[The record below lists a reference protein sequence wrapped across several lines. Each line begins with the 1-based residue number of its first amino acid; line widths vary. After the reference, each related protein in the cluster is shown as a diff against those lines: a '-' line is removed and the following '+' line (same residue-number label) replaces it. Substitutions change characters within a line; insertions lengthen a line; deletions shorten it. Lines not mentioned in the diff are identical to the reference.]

1 LIVAVLII
9 SATGLNRLYIEH
21 LWFESLGFDSVY
33 WYGIKAQSVLFGVM
47 FILTTALLWVIFRL
61 IISVGGEARQPFLE
75 IQGRIVSMP
84 SVRSLK
90 KIGSALAV
98 LLGILIGLMF
108 SSQWETYALYLNQPS
123 PQGLNDPIFGRPVEF
138 FLFTLPAVAS
148 LTGWLTVIAGLA
160 AAAAIGYFVL
170 GMTNQLRGISLAVSL
185 VLAVFAFRTF
195 VGRYSIL
202 LNEHSLFSGASYV
215 DDHVLVN
222 GLLATS
228 IALLAGAVMAS
239 FNAAGRLRNIVI
251 AVAIPGVVHLVV
263 GAIVPWY
270 VTTFV
275 VKPNELVRETPY
287 IRHNIE
293 FTRKAF
299 GLDRVEELP
308 FEPRM
313 TGAGIDPNAHRTT
326 LDNMRLWDWKAL
338 QDTLRQIQAI
348 RTYYDFSDVDIDR
361 YAIGGKLTGTMLA
374 TREIDINKLPA
385 GSRGF
390 VNDRLNYTHGYGV
403 VMNSASRFTRE
414 GLPQFI
420 LSNMPVES
428 TEREIQVKRPEI
440 YFGELTNWPVYGKTG
455 QKEFNFPQGDAN
467 NTSTYEGTGG
477 IRMGSL
483 IRRLL
488 LAYEVGDLLTVPF
501 SDDVTADSVL
511 MFRRNIIDRASRLA
525 PFLTFDSDPYMV
537 VGEDGALYWILDAY
551 TSSGRYP
558 YSRHLRVGNR
568 PVNYMRNSV
577 KAVIDA
583 YNGSVTFYVFDPDD
597 ALIQAYQRLFPSLF
611 QQRSAMPEFLMKHV
625 RYPELFFQIQAM
637 MYSSYHVENEQV
649 FYNRED
655 VWTIAEMGSS
665 QPGSPS
671 GSAIEPYFILMNF
684 PGEPTLEFVSIL
696 PFTPSKRN
704 NLIGWMAAR
713 SDGANYGKLRAYHL
727 PKTRQVD
734 GPLQIQAKIDQDPQL
749 SSQLTLWNQQG
760 SAVIRG
766 NLLAIPIEDTLLYAE
781 PIYLQAQ
788 RSPMP
793 ALRLIVLATQDR
805 LAYATSFEEALKLLL
820 EGRSG
825 SLALP
830 VDRGPD
836 QPSGQ
841 PAATSSAPGRGAP
854 SASVEALIARASRA
868 LADYQ
873 RLTAEGRLAEAGAK
887 LEELKTTLEQ
897 LNKQR

>member
-1 LIVAVLII
+1 MRNRPPVKPFNPKSAQLFIRFLLIVVVLII
-9 SATGLNRLYIEH
+9 SLSGLIRFYIEH

-33 WYGIKAQSVLFGVM
+33 WYGIKAQSALFGVM
-47 FILTTALLWVIFRL
+47 FLLTTALLWMIFRL
-61 IISVGGEARQPFLE
+61 IITVGGDVQPFLE

-84 SVRSLK
+84 SARSVK
-90 KIGSALAV
+90 RIASVLAV

-108 SSQWETYALYLNQPS
+108 SSGWATYAFYLNQPA
-123 PQGLNDPIFGRPVEF
+123 PQGLNDPIFGRPIEF
-138 FLFTLPAVAS
+138 FLFTLPVLTS
-148 LTGWLTVIAGLA
+148 LTVWLTMIAGLA

-170 GMTNQLRGISLAVSL
+170 GMTVQLRGISLAASL
-185 VLAVFAFRTF
+185 VLAVLAFRTF
-195 VGRYSIL
+195 IGRYNIL

-215 DDHVLVN
+215 DAHVLVP

-228 IALLAGAVMAS
+228 IALLAGAVFAS
-239 FNAAGRLRNIVI
+239 LNVAGQLRNIVI
-251 AVAIPGVVHLVV
+251 AVAIPGVVHLIV
-263 GAIVPWY
+263 GALVPWY

-313 TGAGIDPNAHRTT
+313 TGAGIDPNAHRAT

-361 YAIGGKLTGTMLA
+361 YVIGGKLTGTMLA

-403 VMNSASRFTRE
+403 VMNTASRFTRE

-428 TEREIQVKRPEI
+428 TQPEIQVKRPEI

-455 QKEFNFPQGDAN
+455 QREFNFPQGDAN

-483 IRRLL
+483 LRRLL
-488 LAYEVGDLLTVPF
+488 LAYEVNDLLTVPF

-525 PFLTFDSDPYMV
+525 PFLTFDPDPYMV

-551 TSSGRYP
+551 TSSGQYP
-558 YSRHLRVGNR
+558 YSRSLRVRNR
-568 PVNYMRNSV
+568 PVNYVRNSV

-597 ALIQAYQRLFPSLF
+597 HLIQAYQRLFPALF
-611 QQRSAMPEFLMKHV
+611 HPRADLPEFLARHI
-625 RYPELFFQIQAM
+625 RYPELLFEVQAL
-637 MYSSYHVENEQV
+637 MYSAYHVENEQV

-665 QPGSPS
+665 QSGSPGST
-671 GSAIEPYFILMNF
+671 AIEPYYILMSF
-684 PGEPTLEFVSIL
+684 PGESALEFVSIL
-696 PFTPSKRN
+696 PFTPSRRN

-713 SDGANYGKLRAYHL
+713 SDGDNYGKLRAYHL

-766 NLLAIPIEDTLLYAE
+766 NLLAIPIEDTLLYTE

-805 LAYATSFEEALKLLL
+805 LAYATSFDEALKLLL

-825 SLALP
+825 SLSLP
-830 VDRGPD
+830 VDRLRRRLPLPRD
-836 QPSGQ
+836 EVRRPPPWKRSLDV
-841 PAATSSAPGRGAP
+841 PAAPLPTISA
-854 SASVEALIARASRA
+854 
-868 LADYQ
+868 
-873 RLTAEGRLAEAGAK
+873 
-887 LEELKTTLEQ
+887 
-897 LNKQR
+897 